1 MSVLVSLF
9 LVLLIAVICPI
20 ICHFIPHKLLP
31 EIVLLLILGMVIGR
45 HGLGIVV
52 PNEELNL
59 LRDIGMAF
67 LFLLAGYEV
76 NQQDLVSKLGR
87 NATISWMLSF
97 ILAII
102 VVTITTSIS
111 VFSLQGMAVVI
122 AMTATA
128 LGTILPILKDRDLL
142 ETAKGRFILTQGA
155 VGEVGPI
162 ILMALILSVHTAWL
176 SLVFVGVF
184 VSVTVLVMFIRQ
196 TAVAWG
202 IKLIEVV
209 HFESN
214 TTAQLTI
221 RITAVLMVG
230 LVVLADSMG
239 IDLVLGA
246 FAAGFIIRDTLP
258 DGLAQF
264 EAKIDGLGYGFFIP
278 IFFVIS
284 GMEIDP
290 VAVIEKPITWVAFM
304 LLLIVVRGLPVF
316 LISYLPMIDDLHL
329 RMNLRQRISAAL
341 YTTTNLPII
350 VAISHVAISQK
361 IMTETIAST
370 LVIAGAASVLI
381 MPLAAFLIAG
391 KTGEVDHPNTRL

>member
-1 MSVLVSLF
+1 MSILISLF
-9 LVLLIAVICPI
+9 IVLLIAVISPV

-31 EIVLLLILGMVIGR
+31 EIILLLFLGTLVGPHGFGFVI
-45 HGLGIVV
+45 
-52 PNEELNL
+52 PNQELNL

-87 NATISWMLSF
+87 NATIAWMLSF
-97 ILAII
+97 AMAVI
-102 VVTITTSIS
+102 VVTITTSAS
-111 VFSLQGMAVVI
+111 VFSLEGMAVAI

-128 LGTILPILKDRDLL
+128 LGTILPILKDRNLL
-142 ETAKGRFILTQGA
+142 DTAKGRFILTQGA

-162 ILMALILSVHTAWL
+162 ILIALILSVNNAWV
-176 SLVFVGVF
+176 SLACVLLFIA
-184 VSVTVLVMFIRQ
+184 VTVLVMFLRQ

-202 IKLIEVV
+202 SKLIEVV
-209 HFESN
+209 HIESD

-221 RITAVLMVG
+221 RISSVLMVG

-258 DGLAQF
+258 DGLEKF

-284 GMEIDP
+284 GTEIDP
-290 VAVIEKPITWVAFM
+290 SAVVENPYIWVVFLI
-304 LLLIVVRGLPVF
+304 LLMVVRGLPVF
-316 LISYLPMIDDLHL
+316 LVSYLPMIDDLHL

-350 VAISHVAISQK
+350 VAICHVAISQN
-361 IMTETIAST
+361 IMSETTAST
-370 LVIAGAASVLI
+370 LVIAGVASVLI

-391 KTGEVDHPNTRL
+391 KTGEVDPEQRSG